1 MAEVL
6 LRARLDAAGVAAEV
20 GSAGLLYDGREAS
33 AGARAAMA
41 GRGLDL
47 EGHRSRTID
56 GPLVAAADLVIAMEP
71 RHVREAVA
79 GHDAAW
85 SRAFTLRELLRR
97 AAAAGPRRAE
107 EELADWL
114 GRVGADRRRIE
125 LLADDDELSVL
136 DPYRQSQAVYDDT
149 AAELDALLARLVA
162 LAWPTPDRVL
172 TASHAHFDELHT
184 AKPALRETGKRTA
197 NLRFRGNET

>member
-6 LRARLDAAGVAAEV
+6 LRARLDAAGVDAEI
-20 GSAGLLYDGREAS
+20 GSAGLLYEGRAAS
-33 AGARAAMA
+33 DGARAAMA

-56 GPLVAAADLVIAMEP
+56 GAMVAAADLVIAMEP

-97 AAAAGPRRAE
+97 AAAVGPRQE
-107 EELADWL
+107 EEDLGDWL

-149 AAELDALLARLVA
+149 AAELDALLGRLVS

-172 TASHAHFDELHT
+172 TASRGRFDELQA
-184 AKPALRETGKRTA
+184 AKQGNARRT
-197 NLRFRGNET
+197 